1 MSLCWHLA
9 AHPQMLLNAAVTRPV
24 CVMTVKMRTFYQEGK
39 MNIGDDTGSSLRSM
53 FSPRT
58 SRLVSLIRTAHFLK
72 IFMTWKWSHFYFPYT
87 YSTKKKKTENCI
99 VCLSGNKE
107 MKGEGFQ
114 PLKREN
120 TFIQV
125 NYYSYN
131 FQRKDINVG
140 CIFLHAIAAILLSQG
155 SLNKMSTFIW
165 SRVWKIPIKARRVHR
180 RLCSNVK
187 HWLKDKVE
195 AKRAEMRCLPCS

>member
-1 MSLCWHLA
+1 MSLCW
-9 AHPQMLLNAAVTRPV
+9 HPQMLLNAAVTRPV
-24 CVMTVKMRTFYQEGK
+24 CVMTVKMRTFYQAGK
-39 MNIGDDTGSSLRSM
+39 MNIGYDTGSSLRFL
-53 FSPRT
+53 FSPHT

-72 IFMTWKWSHFYFPYT
+72 IFMTWKWSHFYFTYT
-87 YSTKKKKTENCI
+87 YSTKKK
-99 VCLSGNKE
+99 
-107 MKGEGFQ
+107 
-114 PLKREN
+114 
-120 TFIQV
+120 V

-155 SLNKMSTFIW
+155 SLDKMSTFIW